1 MPCRRMRLLCFLKSL
16 ILNLLPDAALSVVI
30 SWRQTGSL
38 RRNLVSS
45 NCHCPSSSIVQRTT
59 YTLWHMVLAP
69 FLYLSVA
76 KDLQVL
82 GCASVTLVEMVAL
95 YGSSPSSWPL
105 VVPGHILACSNHCT
119 GPLSLT
125 LWASLHPQ
133 LMNHYYQYV
142 WQVACLS
149 NPLILYLLTVLLLKV
164 LQASFYLSSGMFCSL
179 LSVSRDFLY

>member
-1 MPCRRMRLLCFLKSL
+1 
-16 ILNLLPDAALSVVI
+16 
-30 SWRQTGSL
+30 
-38 RRNLVSS
+38 
-45 NCHCPSSSIVQRTT
+45 
-59 YTLWHMVLAP
+59 MVLAP
-69 FLYLSVA
+69 FLYLSIA

-82 GCASVTLVEMVAL
+82 RCASVTLVEMVAL
-95 YGSSPSSWPL
+95 CGSSPSSWPL

-164 LQASFYLSSGMFCSL
+164 LQVSFYLSSGMLCSL
-179 LSVSRDFLY
+179 LSVSRDFLYVYISNLVLIWSGDLIMSVCFNPAVRGSWCLSLSLSKKPCVLALPYLSMHISFPSS